1 MKKVGIGL
9 LILVILSYA
18 GCQILIPA
26 RTVNFR
32 MTYEVETPE
41 GLKTGSSVIA
51 ATYVRQIGIVG
62 RSFRGTTRG
71 EAVTVDLGPRG
82 TLYALLSSP
91 SRPGG
96 DGHVEMLKDIFGL
109 HAETDLPGASSVYNF
124 AAVSGRRELTYD
136 QPWIVPGTQRTMAW
150 ILPKL
155 VLFKDE
161 TDPKSIETVDPLN
174 LAASFGEGVRLKRV
188 IIEITKDPV
197 TVGIKKR
204 LAWLSDFFDKQF
216 DGNRY
221 QTVEAKHQLAN
232 SLAAGNFTTI
242 RE

>member
-1 MKKVGIGL
+1 MKRLGVIV
-9 LILVILSYA
+9 LVLAILSYA
-18 GCQILIPA
+18 AWQILYPS

-32 MTYEVETPE
+32 MTFEVETPE
-41 GLKTGSSVIA
+41 GLKTGSTVLA
-51 ATYVRQIGIVG
+51 ATYGRQPLIVG
-62 RSFRGTTRG
+62 RSFWSATEG
-71 EAVTVDLGPRG
+71 EAVVVDLGPRG
-82 TLYALLSSP
+82 TLYALLSTP

-109 HAETDLPGASSVYNF
+109 HAATDDPAASSVHNF

-136 QPWIVPGTQRTMAW
+136 QPWIVPEAQRTMAW

-155 VLFKDE
+155 VRFRDE
-161 TDPKSIETVDPLN
+161 TDPKSVQSVDPLN
-174 LAASFGEGVRLKRV
+174 LAADFGEGVRLERV
-188 IIEITKDPV
+188 IISITKDPV

-204 LAWLSDFFDKQF
+204 LAWLSDFFDKQL

-221 QTVEAKHQLAN
+221 QTIEAKNQLAN
-232 SLAAGNFTTI
+232 SLATGNFTTI